1 VKSIF
6 IRSLIVSVLIL
17 TGVNNAKA
25 GLFVDPYLGY
35 NAGWATKD
43 HTEGSTTV
51 SLDYTSMGPMFGARA
66 GFQMLGFMAGA
77 EYGMSTT
84 TQDLA
89 AATVGSVSIPAAST
103 DLQTTYMGV
112 FVGYELP
119 ILLRAWATYNLS
131 VDSEITS
138 DSGKGNVTSGSG
150 FTLGVGFTGLPFV
163 SLNVEYRSVTFDK
176 STASGGSETD
186 LTNDITSNEV
196 FASVSIPLP

>member
-1 VKSIF
+1 F
-6 IRSLIVSVLIL
+6 I
-17 TGVNNAKA
+17 
-25 GLFVDPYLGY
+25 DPYLGY
-35 NAGWATKD
+35 NAGWAVQDK
-43 HTEGSTTV
+43 TV
-51 SLDYTSMGPMFGARA
+51 SGVTAELDFTSTGPMFGARA

-89 AATVGSVSIPAAST
+89 AATTIGESAAST

-131 VDSEITS
+131 VDSEVTS

-163 SLNVEYRSVTFDK
+163 SLNVEYRSITFDK

-186 LTNDITSNEV
+186 LTNDITSNEL

>member
-1 VKSIF
+1 MKSIF

-35 NAGWATKD
+35 NAGWATQD
-43 HTEGSTTV
+43 YTSGSTTV

-89 AATVGSVSIPAAST
+89 AAAAAGIPAAST

-131 VDSEITS
+131 VNSEKTS
-138 DSGKGNVTSGSG
+138 GTDKGDVTSGSG

-163 SLNVEYRSVTFDK
+163 SLNVEYRSVTFNK

-186 LTNDITSNEV
+186 LANDITSNEL